1 MYTCKLSKMKNLV
14 YCFAI
19 LFTFVN
25 SSFAQQSGRI
35 DYKELGVAF
44 TIPEGWVGQETNGVF
59 LMGSHTKAGV
69 IILAPQEYNSL
80 ENLQAEIRK
89 GYQEAGGTSL
99 TPASAI
105 NAIDQNTVVA
115 ELSGTLQWQAAKGFL
130 SGSINPY
137 GQDIVIMA
145 LTTSEMYSDE
155 HRQLVLQVEKS
166 LTFSQPQAS
175 NDWKS
180 LLSGVKLTYMDSYY
194 SGSYTDGG
202 VSGGYSTEMVFDL
215 CSAGYFI
222 HYGSDNMTVGSDV
235 SSGYSSSSSSGS
247 GQWEVVGNTLRLKF
261 NNGKVWEYQLSM
273 QDKKL
278 HLDGK
283 RYYRTWT
290 GDYAPNCR

>member
-1 MYTCKLSKMKNLV
+1 MTV
-14 YCFAI
+14 
-19 LFTFVN
+19 
-25 SSFAQQSGRI
+25 
-35 DYKELGVAF
+35 
-44 TIPEGWVGQETNGVF
+44 PEGWVGQEANGVF
-59 LMGSHTKAGV
+59 LMGSYTKPGA
-69 IILAPQEYNSL
+69 IIVAPQEYTSVQ
-80 ENLQAEIRK
+80 NLRTEIQK

-99 TPASAI
+99 MPASAI
-105 NAIDQNTVVA
+105 KTIDQNTVAV
-115 ELSGTLQWQAAKGFL
+115 ELTGTLQFQAAKGYL

-137 GQDIVIMA
+137 GQDVVIMA
-145 LTTSEMYSDE
+145 LTTTEMYTDE
-155 HRQLVLQVEKS
+155 HRQLVMQVEKS
-166 LTFSQPQAS
+166 LAFSQPKAS

-202 VSGGYSTEMVFDL
+202 VSGGYSTELVFDL

-235 SSGYSSSSSSGS
+235 SSGYSSGRSSGS
-247 GQWEVVGNTLRLKF
+247 GEWEVVGNTLRLKF
-261 NNGKVWEYQLSM
+261 NNGRVWEYQLSM
-273 QDKKL
+273 EEKKL